1 MIALSDYIL
10 KALNPMKLSDADKKH
25 LLKLDKEFGDL
36 MELYRSDR
44 NWKDPLNIDEEKI
57 KFFENRKKSI
67 RYYPVMKFERC
78 KFTSDG
84 ILERMQNLLMEFE
97 RFDCFL
103 SKYYIENLKNYIFR
117 VKYTIQKIT
126 TNPKLTYLGNNGFDM
141 QVSDDMYKLAMK
153 AIKEH
158 PYESIENIGRDIDAE
173 TAAKEIQAHINKRGY
188 KWKIEMN
195 DNMMPRMNVNTNKTM
210 RIKTSAKFNEEDIE
224 GLKAHEVDAH
234 IGRRYYGYR
243 TGLNLFIHG
252 LNGRNILDEGLA
264 VWNSLNLV
272 DKPKKNII
280 FNTALKTIVIYNI
293 NIMDFCELF
302 DYIKTLAPEFP
313 DDKIFG
319 VLVRAKREIHD
330 MSLLGAWS
338 DDASYFCGY
347 QMVKDM
353 TDKERDDILKY
364 NIGPNQLHELND
376 IKRFL
381 DINKFPPLI

>member
-10 KALNPMKLSDADKKH
+10 EALNPMKLSDADKKH

-376 IKRFL
+376 IKKFL

>member
-1 MIALSDYIL
+1 
-10 KALNPMKLSDADKKH
+10 
-25 LLKLDKEFGDL
+25 
-36 MELYRSDR
+36 
-44 NWKDPLNIDEEKI
+44 
-57 KFFENRKKSI
+57 
-67 RYYPVMKFERC
+67 
-78 KFTSDG
+78 
-84 ILERMQNLLMEFE
+84 MEFE

-376 IKRFL
+376 IKKFL